1 MHLLSLGLGVK
12 TVLPGLYRVEGL
24 LIVNECYTEWYVEF
38 AALLLQLIY
47 DMDVFF
53 YVFLVAFVED
63 YHHLCMFPGSGDSSF

>member
-12 TVLPGLYRVEGL
+12 TGLYRIEGL

-47 DMDVFF
+47 DMDVI
-53 YVFLVAFVED
+53 
-63 YHHLCMFPGSGDSSF
+63 CR